1 MSLPA
6 WFTIDE
12 PIKENMALEN
22 ITQTLPEPRES
33 EMIVRETVPRTHN
46 PSVAPQLRS
55 KPRND
60 RGVWTLLVAQKHVEL
75 KNSPQKFRAGLK
87 NCQSLEDIRTL
98 AESLNVDLRLTQLF
112 SQLAFNRML
121 ETRCKLENIIQFFE
135 QFLLSTSNG
144 QNISILVHWHL
155 RQQLS
160 EIDTQL
166 LYSWIKNQISLGL
179 LRGLEILPLLG
190 KLSSSDGF
198 IDQNQALGFSRS
210 IFEGLCS
217 STIFKFHDVK
227 PEVLNALLASISQG
241 PISLDRTSLGIAIME
256 LSSSLQLKAVKAM
269 KSGMASFLKCCII
282 PRNSDGHLEVLN
294 VNSASKILRLL
305 QSSPTNRDISII
317 ASASRAL
324 LACREVTRLGDSIL
338 LENMKNWWRLL
349 ERYGLVNRPCQSDEW
364 LRVER
369 VLACGKVAE
378 ILAPYLRTI
387 NDEEKGLFLLRH
399 WFLPEIDNG
408 YTYTPGKRHG
418 IEDTFRARLRFSRG
432 PYIIILL
439 KSLGKH
445 FPRHS
450 KWTRP
455 LFSLLR
461 KLGSSST
468 ILTIVRISQKI
479 KQPIP
484 RSIIAE
490 EIFHQATP
498 HPHMAFMLFKATSNL
513 PLEVCPIIADVMIR
527 NWPYIFE
534 SSNVHKQRH
543 GRSPYLSHR
552 GTPFFREP
560 KNILAP
566 FDRISLP
573 PLDYPDIR
581 QSRADLLSRIALAFA
596 ESPHFRPRAAFREV
610 YRCYRIHKWYKLGPL
625 NVEMTRA
632 LVTAG
637 IIKGLKQRKWVSSRQ
652 VSWILEKVKEVE
664 GEEVAQGVEEIVYEW
679 REKLMLENAAG
690 QRLLKNLGLDGREG
704 EDVKVEDL
712 ERVLVKV

>member
-1 MSLPA
+1 
-6 WFTIDE
+6 
-12 PIKENMALEN
+12 
-22 ITQTLPEPRES
+22 
-33 EMIVRETVPRTHN
+33 MIVCETVPPTDN
-46 PSVAPQLRS
+46 ASVAPQLRL
-55 KPRND
+55 KPRKD
-60 RGVWTLLVAQKHVEL
+60 RGVWTLLVAQKRVES
-75 KNSPQKFRAGLK
+75 KSSPQKFCAGLK
-87 NCQSLEDIRTL
+87 NCESLKDIRTL
-98 AESLNVDLRLTQLF
+98 AESLNVDLRLTQPC
-112 SQLAFNRML
+112 SRLAFNRML
-121 ETRCKLENIIQFFE
+121 EMRCKLEKIIQLFE
-135 QFLLSTSNG
+135 ESSFNSSNA
-144 QNISILVHWHL
+144 QNISILVHWHM

-160 EIDTQL
+160 ETDTQL

-179 LRGLEILPLLG
+179 LRGLEILPLLD
-190 KLSSSDGF
+190 KLSSSNGS
-198 IDQNQALGFSRS
+198 IDQNQALGFSRT

-217 STIFKFHDVK
+217 STIFNFHDVK

-256 LSSSLQLKAVKAM
+256 LSSPLQLKAVKSM
-269 KSGMASFLKCCII
+269 KSGIASFLKCCII
-282 PRNSDGHLEVLN
+282 PRNSDGHLEALN
-294 VNSASKILRLL
+294 VDSASRILRLL

-324 LACREVTRLGDSIL
+324 LACREVTRSGDSLL
-338 LENMKNWWRLL
+338 LENLKNWWPLL

-369 VLACGKVAE
+369 VLACGKVDK

-387 NDEEKGLFLLRH
+387 NDEEKGLFILRH
-399 WFLPEIDNG
+399 WFLPEIDNQ
-408 YTYTPGKRHG
+408 YTYTPGKRHD
-418 IEDTFRARLRFSRG
+418 IEDTFRTKLRFSRG
-432 PYIIILL
+432 PFIIILL

-445 FPRHS
+445 FHRHS

-461 KLGSSST
+461 KLGRTST

-479 KQPIP
+479 QQPIP
-484 RSIIAE
+484 RSIIAK
-490 EIFHQATP
+490 EIFYQATP
-498 HPHMAFMLFKATSNL
+498 HPHIAFMLFKATSNL

-527 NWPYIFE
+527 NWPSIFE
-534 SSNVHKQRH
+534 FSNVHKQRR
-543 GRSPYLSHR
+543 GRSPYLSRR

-560 KNILAP
+560 KNILTP
-566 FDRISLP
+566 FDRMSLP

-581 QSRADLLSRIALAFA
+581 QFRADLLSRIALGFA
-596 ESPHFRPRAAFREV
+596 KSPHFRPRAAFREV

-625 NVEMTRA
+625 GAKMTRA

-652 VSWILEKVKEVE
+652 VSWILEKVREVE

-679 REKLMLENAAG
+679 REQLMLEKAAG
-690 QRLLKNLGLDGREG
+690 QRLLRNLGLDVRDG

-712 ERVLVKV
+712 EKVLVKV